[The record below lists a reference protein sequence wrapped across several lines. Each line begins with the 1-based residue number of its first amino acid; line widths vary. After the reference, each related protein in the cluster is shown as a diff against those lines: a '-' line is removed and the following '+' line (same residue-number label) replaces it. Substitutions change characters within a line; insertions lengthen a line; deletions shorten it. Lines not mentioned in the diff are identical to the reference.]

1 MRAARIDRLQFERI
15 NIVGLPGS
23 GKTTL
28 ARALASALELP
39 YYEMDALFWKPGWR
53 ESSDEEFFARVR
65 EVTAG
70 PRWVLDGNYSRT
82 LEIKWAR
89 VQLVIWLAP
98 SFMEAAWSVTA
109 RTVRRAFTREELWPG
124 TGNRESL
131 AEAFLS
137 RKSIIWWALSR
148 HASNRRKYS
157 ARMAAPEY
165 AHIDFVRL
173 RSRAEAKILSHTLT
187 SPSFRPH

>member
-1 MRAARIDRLQFERI
+1 M
-15 NIVGLPGS
+15 
-23 GKTTL
+23 
-28 ARALASALELP
+28 
-39 YYEMDALFWKPGWR
+39 
-53 ESSDEEFFARVR
+53 
-65 EVTAG
+65 
-70 PRWVLDGNYSRT
+70 
-82 LEIKWAR
+82 
-89 VQLVIWLAP
+89 QLVIWLDP
-98 SFMEAAWSVTA
+98 SFMETAWSVTA

-131 AEAFLS
+131 AEAFWS
-137 RKSIIWWALSR
+137 RKAIVWGALSR

-157 ARMAAPEY
+157 SRIAAPEY